1 MLTRRA
7 LGLAALAALA
17 AVPARAAATRLVI
30 AGGGLAE
37 IVYALGARATIVGV
51 DSTAQFP
58 TALRALPRIGYLRN
72 LSAEGVLSLRPD
84 LLLASADAGP
94 PEALER
100 LAAAGLRIVRVARID
115 SAEALL
121 GAVPVVAAAIDRGTE
136 GARLTAALAEDF
148 AALAGMLAV
157 LPGRPQV
164 VFVLAIGGG
173 APQAAGRDTAADT
186 MLALAGARNVIA
198 GYRGYRP
205 VSPESLLAVPPEAVI
220 TTSHTLEALGGIEG
234 LRAIPALAVLG
245 AVQARRIV
253 ALDTLYLLGFGP
265 RTAHAA
271 RDLAA
276 ALHGESR
283 IARLPHRPWLED
295 IA

>member
-7 LGLAALAALA
+7 LAFAALLAARPASAAPERI
-17 AVPARAAATRLVI
+17 VV

-37 IVYALGARATIVGV
+37 LVSALGARASIVGA

-58 TALRALPRIGYLRN
+58 TALRALPNIGYLRN

-84 LLLASADAGP
+84 LLLASAEAGP

-100 LAAAGLRIVRVARID
+100 LAAAGLRIARAPRID
-115 SAEALL
+115 GAEALMA
-121 GAVPVVAAAIDRGTE
+121 AVPQVATTIGRPAE
-136 GARLTAALAEDF
+136 GAAVVAALAEDF
-148 AALAGMLAV
+148 ARLAATLQVQPA
-157 LPGRPQV
+157 RPRV

-173 APQAAGRDTAADT
+173 APQAAGRETAADT
-186 MLALAGARNVIA
+186 MLRLAGAVNVVT

-205 VSPESLLAVPPEAVI
+205 VSAEALLAEEPEAVVSS
-220 TTSHTLEALGGIEG
+220 THTLQALGGVEG
-234 LRAIPALAVLG
+234 LRTIPSLAVLG
-245 AVQARRIV
+245 AVQRRRVI

-276 ALHGESR
+276 ALYGESR

>member
-1 MLTRRA
+1 MLTRRT
-7 LGLAALAALA
+7 LALAALLA
-17 AVPARAAATRLVI
+17 ARPASAAPERIVV

-37 IVYALGARATIVGV
+37 LVSALGARASIVGA

-58 TALRALPRIGYLRN
+58 TALRALPNIGYLRN

-84 LLLASADAGP
+84 LLLASAEAGP

-100 LAAAGLRIVRVARID
+100 LAAAGLRIARAPRID
-115 SAEALL
+115 GAEALMA
-121 GAVPVVAAAIDRGTE
+121 AVPQVAATIGRPAE
-136 GARLTAALAEDF
+136 GAAVVAALAEDF
-148 AALAGMLAV
+148 ARLAATLQLQPA
-157 LPGRPQV
+157 RPRV

-173 APQAAGRDTAADT
+173 APQAAGRETAADT
-186 MLALAGARNVIA
+186 MLRLAGAENVVT

-205 VSPESLLAVPPEAVI
+205 VSAEALLAEEADAVV
-220 TTSHTLEALGGIEG
+220 TSTHTLQALGGVEG
-234 LRAIPALAVLG
+234 LRTIPSLAVLG
-245 AVQARRIV
+245 AVQRRRVI

-276 ALHGESR
+276 ALYGESR

>member
-1 MLTRRA
+1 VLTRRA
-7 LGLAALAALA
+7 LAFAPLLA
-17 AVPARAAATRLVI
+17 VRPARAGPARLVV

-37 IVYALGARATIVGV
+37 IVSALGERARIVGA

-58 TALRALPRIGYLRN
+58 TALRALPSIGYLRN

-84 LLLASADAGP
+84 LLLAAAEAGP

-100 LAAAGLRIVRVARID
+100 LAAAAVRILRAPPID
-115 SAEALL
+115 GPAALL
-121 GAVPVVAAAIDRGTE
+121 AAVPTVAAAIGRPAE
-136 GARLTAALAEDF
+136 GASLAAALAEDF
-148 AALAGMLAV
+148 AALAAMLAV
-157 LPGRPQV
+157 LPGRPRV

-173 APQAAGRDTAADT
+173 APQAAGRATAADT
-186 MLALAGARNVIA
+186 MLRLAGAENVVT

-205 VSPESLLAVPPEAVI
+205 ISAESLLAREPEAVV
-220 TTSHTLEALGGIEG
+220 TSSHTLEALGGVEG
-234 LRAIPALAVLG
+234 LRAIPSLAVLG
-245 AVQARRIV
+245 AVQRRRIV

-276 ALHGESR
+276 ALHGETR
-283 IARLPHRPWLED
+283 IPRLPHRPWLED
-295 IA
+295 VA